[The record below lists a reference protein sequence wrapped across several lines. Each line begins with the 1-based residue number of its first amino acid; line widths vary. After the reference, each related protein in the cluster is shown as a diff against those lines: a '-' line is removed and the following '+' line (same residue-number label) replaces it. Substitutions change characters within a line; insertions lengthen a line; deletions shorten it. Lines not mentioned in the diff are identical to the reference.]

1 VNGAPLS
8 YPQRSFWLLDQLHP
22 GHTGANEQFVIR
34 LRGPVDVQM
43 LERCWQQLL
52 SRHGSLRTS
61 FIPGPD
67 EPVQVLDRVAPVPME
82 VVDLS
87 ALPVPARESRF
98 LEEAA
103 RAIRR
108 PFDLEQDALIR
119 PGLYRMDDQHHALLV
134 TAHHIVAD
142 GMSVRLIRDE
152 LAALYAVATGDRPAP
167 PALPALEYSEF
178 ARRQRAALPS
188 LEGQLE
194 FWRNQLRD
202 LPEQVALPCHRGPRP
217 TGCQRRI
224 VFELPAAL
232 ADGLRSIAREA
243 RATLFMVLLASLR
256 TLLARLA
263 GQADIPIGSPVTC
276 RDSREMLGL
285 VGCLVNN
292 VVFRTSTAA
301 DPGFVE
307 LLQRERATALAA
319 YQHRE
324 IPFERVVEALRPV
337 RRAGQHPLF
346 QVLLLYE
353 SDPEPAAVGA
363 GIEFRLE
370 TLAGERA
377 SYWDLEF
384 SFTDAGPGAPIR
396 AFLGYASELFD
407 DWFLAAIPG
416 QYLQLLREIIADPAK
431 PLSRLSLLDPDTRNR
446 VLRAWNDTAA
456 PYPEDATLHGLVSLR
471 AQKHPDR
478 EALVCA
484 GRSLSYAELEQR
496 ASVLAG
502 ELRARGI
509 RRGDFVGLMLPRSI
523 DLAVAML
530 ATLKAGAAYVPMD
543 TAYPTRRLRFMLE
556 DACVRVVLTAGA
568 KQPALENQAVTAVRM
583 DEIAWSQPVDFD
595 TCVEA
600 AAPDDPAHLLYTS
613 GSTGTPKGAVGL
625 HRGAVN
631 RCTWMWRAFG
641 FNEDDRFSL
650 RTSPNFVDSIWEL
663 FGALIHGAA
672 VVVIPEND
680 ARDPARLL
688 RQLADNRV
696 SHIVLVPSLLDA
708 MLEEESQLGLR
719 LPQLHTWISSG
730 EPLRS
735 RLLARF
741 RTAAP
746 RARLLNTYGTSE
758 VWDATCFDTGDWPP
772 EPGTVP
778 IGRPIA
784 NVRTYVLDEHMQ
796 PVPPGVCGM
805 LYVAGVGLGA
815 GYWQRPELNAEC
827 FVTDPFADTPGA
839 LMYRTG
845 DLVRYR
851 PDGLIEYFG
860 RADHQIKLHGYRIE
874 LAEVEAALMS
884 HPAVAQAAADVR
896 EDRQRQR
903 RLVAYAVSADD
914 RAPSDSELRQHLGL
928 LLPAHMLP
936 AGITWLE
943 QLPLTPNGKLDR
955 PALPAPAWGSAHRP
969 SARAPS
975 GPMEL
980 AIADVFTNLLRVE
993 RVGAEDDFFAL
1004 GGHSLLAIRLVT
1016 SLRKKLG
1023 LDLSLEQLF
1032 ADPTVAALA
1041 ARVQP
1046 DPGRSAS
1053 PALQTTDRDR
1063 DLPLSFAQERLWFL
1077 DQLDPGSPAYNIAFT
1092 ISLEGHLDVD
1102 LLQSALDALIDRH
1115 EALRTTFPASSGT
1128 PVARIADAAPV
1139 LLRSVDLPPGSPN
1152 LDARL
1157 SALASEAF
1165 DLHSGPLLRAYLVRL
1180 SERHHCL
1187 LFVIHHIVTDGLSNG
1202 ILFGDLCALYEA
1214 RMYGQPPALTPL
1226 AFQYADYASWHAKW
1240 VQSPALKAQRDY
1252 WLARLADA
1260 PPALEL
1266 PTDRPRP
1273 ADQRFRGAWLW
1284 RQLSAGEAD
1293 RLRAAGREEACTLF
1307 MVMLAAFDV
1316 LLGRYSGQEDLV
1328 VGSPIAGRVLAEL
1341 DGLVGL
1347 FVNTVALRVD
1357 LSGSPTFADLLRQV
1371 REVTLGAQANQEFPF
1386 EKLVEE
1392 LQPQRTLSRAPVFQ
1406 AMFNLTPMHDR
1417 ERDVG
1422 HLRLRVER
1430 LVDHGVSTFD
1440 LTLSV
1445 GEHSDGLELLF
1456 EYDTDLFDRQTM
1468 ERFADH
1474 YLTLLQTIPAQADTR
1489 VAQLSFLTPAERERT
1504 LGQWSQ
1510 PDPAAAAGGLVHEL
1524 FAAQALAQPNAVA
1537 VSSGGRELTYGDLER
1552 AANRLARRLRALGVT
1567 RDARVAICLD
1577 RSPDLLVAILGV
1589 LNTGG
1594 AYVPLDP
1601 DYPAERLGSMLAAS
1615 DPRVLVSRH
1624 GLLPASAAANWPR
1637 IDLDGDADALA
1648 ALPAEPVEVRVT
1660 PEQLAYLL
1668 FTSGTTGQPKAVMVT
1683 HANIASACASWHAA
1697 YDLQPSDV
1705 HLQMASCAFDVFTGD
1720 WVRALCSGGR
1730 LVLCPRLD
1738 LLEPG
1743 RLFALIKHE
1752 RVTCAEF
1759 VPAVIRPLMEYLRRS
1774 GDELSDI
1781 RLLVVGS
1788 DTWFAGEFV
1797 ELERLCGPNTRL
1809 INSYGVA
1816 EATIDSTY
1824 FERGTSLG
1832 SSETVPIGRPFANA
1846 RVYVCGPELELQPAG
1861 VPGELCIGGTG
1872 VARGYWRDPT
1882 LTAERFLRDP
1892 FSHDAGARLY
1902 RTGDRARWRADGS
1915 LELLGRNDDQLKLRG
1930 FRIEP
1935 AEIESVLRQHA
1946 SVVSAVVALRQ
1957 GPDGDARLVAFIVAN
1972 DQPVEREDLQR
1983 HLGAQLPDY
1992 MVPSI
1997 YEELPAMPMTRNG
2010 KLDRSRLPEPEWRAG
2025 SDRRGM
2031 APRTPLEEALCD
2043 LFAELLGTGVVEA
2056 HDDFF
2061 ASGGHSLLAARLIAR
2076 IREALDVELPLKAL
2090 FEAPTPA
2097 GLARALPAFGPSTA
2111 PPLTGGS
2118 AEPGLAPVSYPQQ
2131 RLWFLHQLDS
2141 DGAAY
2146 HLHWAG
2152 RLRGDLDLPALQNAI
2167 AQLVERHATLR
2178 TVFRNE
2184 DGVPLQDIRGSI
2196 DVPLVLEHLSDET
2209 ALESRLRQEIDQPF
2223 DLATGPL
2230 LRILAL
2236 RAGSE
2241 DYILLLVI
2249 HHIVADGWSMGVL
2262 FSDLAE
2268 FYNASRAARPPALS
2282 PLPVQYGDYA
2292 NWQRRWLQGAELE
2305 RQLRFWTE
2313 RLEGAPVL
2321 LSVPTDRP
2329 RGLAFS
2335 NRGAW
2340 YRHSVSQ
2347 EISRGLRG
2355 LAQAEGCTLF
2365 MVLLAAFAVV
2375 LGRRAEMTDVV
2386 IGAPIAG
2393 RSRSQ
2398 LEGLIGFFVNTLP
2411 LRIDLSGRPDR
2422 TALLRQ
2428 VKQTALDAFA
2438 HQDLPFEKLVEVLRP
2453 AREPGFSPVVQNLF
2467 TFHNQPWTPLRMN
2480 GIRVEPSVINTDTTK
2495 FDLSLHVATEKSAVI
2510 LAFSYNTHLFDELTI
2525 AGLAEEYEAL
2535 ARDWLGSREP
2545 AVGSWVHAA
2554 AEDRFSRP
2562 SSVPRIARRTAASG
2576 SGI

>member
-1 VNGAPLS
+1 
-8 YPQRSFWLLDQLHP
+8 
-22 GHTGANEQFVIR
+22 
-34 LRGPVDVQM
+34 
-43 LERCWQQLL
+43 
-52 SRHGSLRTS
+52 
-61 FIPGPD
+61 
-67 EPVQVLDRVAPVPME
+67 
-82 VVDLS
+82 
-87 ALPVPARESRF
+87 
-98 LEEAA
+98 
-103 RAIRR
+103 
-108 PFDLEQDALIR
+108 
-119 PGLYRMDDQHHALLV
+119 
-134 TAHHIVAD
+134 
-142 GMSVRLIRDE
+142 
-152 LAALYAVATGDRPAP
+152 
-167 PALPALEYSEF
+167 
-178 ARRQRAALPS
+178 
-188 LEGQLE
+188 
-194 FWRNQLRD
+194 
-202 LPEQVALPCHRGPRP
+202 
-217 TGCQRRI
+217 
-224 VFELPAAL
+224 
-232 ADGLRSIAREA
+232 
-243 RATLFMVLLASLR
+243 
-256 TLLARLA
+256 
-263 GQADIPIGSPVTC
+263 
-276 RDSREMLGL
+276 MLGL

-1872 VARGYWRDPT
+1872 VARGYWCDPT

-1972 DQPVEREDLQR
+1972 DEPVEREDLQR

-2241 DYILLLVI
+2241 NYILLLVI